1 MQTLSPNYQN
11 KQQKRDLFSEIYF
24 YRQSQ
29 HNSQEL
35 KTTKDFLD
43 AYPRI
48 SNTDNWRLV
57 SFI

>member
-1 MQTLSPNYQN
+1 MQTLPPNCQN
-11 KQQKRDLFSEIYF
+11 KQQIRDLFTETYF

-35 KTTKDFLD
+35 KTTKDFFD

-48 SNTDNWRLV
+48 ADTDNGRLV
-57 SFI
+57 SFL